1 MSEREYLERE
11 EFLDDQ
17 DPLRHLRSSDA
28 DGVLVPVQL
37 PSILNQRTDLLI
49 PGLNPGDPGITV
61 KLALDASPGCGGIA
75 WPAGEA
81 SSPPL
86 HRIRVR
92 EILSLASNDDDLRS
106 SAHISSNGVA
116 LPSKT
121 KQSLNL
127 GVEQVSSVSS
137 QVTLVPNTSG

>member
-1 MSEREYLERE
+1 MSERENLERE
-11 EFLDDQ
+11 ELLDFQ

-49 PGLNPGDPGITV
+49 PGLCPGDPGITV

-81 SSPPL
+81 SSL
-86 HRIRVR
+86 FYRIRVR
-92 EILSLASNDDDLRS
+92 EILSLASNDDDIRS
-106 SAHISSNGVA
+106 SAHISSNGAA

-121 KQSLNL
+121 KRSLNW
-127 GVEQVSSVSS
+127 GVEQVSSVSL
-137 QVTLVPNTSG
+137 QVTLVPNMSG